1 MRVIAGAIQNE
12 AVDGRVCDAIHHVAQ
27 AALPKQCQG
36 LSLTGGRRGNPFSTT
51 SSCLILASKYIFDV
65 TLELKMPWLAYDG
78 CLKDVAIVQSRV
90 GLPH

>member
-1 MRVIAGAIQNE
+1 MGVF
-12 AVDGRVCDAIHHVAQ
+12 VTAIHHVAQ

-36 LSLTGGRRGNPFSTT
+36 LSLTGGRCGNPFSTT
-51 SSCLILASKYIFDV
+51 CLILASKCIFNV
-65 TLELKMPWLAYDG
+65 TLELKVPWLTYDG